1 MGQVR
6 VTSERTIEAP
16 GDRVYAAVADYTD
29 VRPKVLPAENYRDY
43 EVRDGGTGAGT
54 TVHWTLQATEKR
66 VRDCLISVTEP
77 SEHTLVETD
86 RNSSMVTTWTV
97 RGDDPK
103 QATVRIETTWNGAG
117 GIGGFF
123 EKTFAPLGMR
133 RIYEQL
139 LTKLEQE
146 ISA

>member
-16 GDRVYAAVADYTD
+16 GDRVYAAVADYAD
-29 VRPKVLPAENYRDY
+29 VRPKVLPENYRDY
-43 EVRDGGTGAGT
+43 EVRDGGVGAGT
-54 TVHWTLQATEKR
+54 QVHWTLQATEKR
-66 VRDCLISVTEP
+66 VRDCLIAVSEP
-77 SEHTLVETD
+77 SERTLVETD

-97 RGDDPK
+97 HEDDPTR
-103 QATVRIETTWNGAG
+103 ATVRIETTWNGAS

-146 ISA
+146 VRG